1 MLIEFSVENHRAI
14 RERQT
19 FSMVAAGADV
29 IDRLE
34 PPYHAVGTG
43 LASVPRILVDAC
55 LFGANGSGTTSL
67 VTAEQ
72 RD

>member
-34 PPYHAVGTG
+34 PPYQAVGTG

-55 LFGANGSGTTSL
+55 LFGANGSDKTSL